1 MLTLTFSTHTDD
13 ISLQCFVEKIT
24 ILFFLQEGAVLCV
37 SWNAG
42 GPEARHSSTSAAEG
56 IWTQV
61 HGEENAG
68 KLMCVDLD
76 QFHRDD
82 VATWM

>member
-1 MLTLTFSTHTDD
+1 MCQFGM
-13 ISLQCFVEKIT
+13 
-24 ILFFLQEGAVLCV
+24 QEDQ
-37 SWNAG
+37 
-42 GPEARHSSTSAAEG
+42 RHGIVSTSAAEG